1 MEKEQED
8 IRAQTRAFETGLL
21 ARVAAGDRDAFETL
35 YARFQRPLYGYLTKM
50 LKDRN
55 IAEDLTNEVML
66 AVWRGAG
73 GYQRRSQPSS
83 WIFGIAHNKAVSY
96 LRRRR
101 EAALGD
107 GVAEALPD
115 PGPTPLAAAERQ
127 DLARVMQGF
136 IDQLSPE
143 HQEVLQ
149 LTYYQELSIREI
161 AEITGCVENT
171 VKTRMHYARQR
182 LKALLQAAGV
192 EGVSP

>member
-1 MEKEQED
+1 
-8 IRAQTRAFETGLL
+8 
-21 ARVAAGDRDAFETL
+21 
-35 YARFQRPLYGYLTKM
+35 
-50 LKDRN
+50 
-55 IAEDLTNEVML
+55 
-66 AVWRGAG
+66 
-73 GYQRRSQPSS
+73 
-83 WIFGIAHNKAVSY
+83 
-96 LRRRR
+96 
-101 EAALGD
+101 
-107 GVAEALPD
+107 
-115 PGPTPLAAAERQ
+115 
-127 DLARVMQGF
+127 MQGL